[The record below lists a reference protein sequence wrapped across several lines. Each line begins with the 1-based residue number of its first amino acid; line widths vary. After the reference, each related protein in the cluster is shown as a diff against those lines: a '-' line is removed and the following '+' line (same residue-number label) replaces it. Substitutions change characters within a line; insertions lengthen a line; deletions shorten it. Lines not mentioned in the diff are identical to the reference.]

1 MTRTSCLQYGRRPVR
16 RSGITRAGC
25 LAAGGSS
32 SDAHV
37 AVPSAPVTD
46 RSEQLRPLLRTRQV
60 REFTDEPVDAADLA
74 GLADVARWTGS
85 SQNTQPWRFIVLGD
99 VATIRKVAEAGMP
112 LTRSLK
118 TAMAAI
124 AIAVPDEASRAV
136 SHAYDEGRAAER
148 ILIGAGMLGLAAGI
162 AWLTSAAREPVKAML
177 AVPDGWR
184 VRTIVA
190 IGHPSEAALRPK
202 SPRGKA
208 RLPRGEIIFEE
219 RWPLR

>member
-1 MTRTSCLQYGRRPVR
+1 M
-16 RSGITRAGC
+16 
-25 LAAGGSS
+25 
-32 SDAHV
+32 
-37 AVPSAPVTD
+37 TD
-46 RSEQLRPLLRTRQV
+46 RSEQLRPLLRARQV
-60 REFTDEPVDAADLA
+60 REFTDEPVDEADLA
-74 GLADVARWTGS
+74 SLADVARWTGS
-85 SQNTQPWRFIVLGD
+85 SQNSQPWRFIVLRD
-99 VATIRKVAEAGMP
+99 EATIRKVAEAGMP
-112 LTRSLK
+112 LTRSLH

-184 VRTIVA
+184 VRTVVA
-190 IGHPSEAALRPK
+190 IGHPSEAARRPK
-202 SPRGKA
+202 SPPGAA
-208 RLPRGEIIFEE
+208 RLPRGEVVFEE